1 MKKINGVTMNGN
13 IVVDIDKDE
22 DTVIIPEYTEGT
34 TYQLPLNGIKCIQVS
49 SLDLLCKF
57 IGVPKT
63 IILKLTENS
72 NQNND
77 VAFWQNSIEFN
88 RIFERPGL
96 EQIVILGNNNY
107 YKTED
112 GILYSKD
119 GRTLIK
125 CPMGRTGN
133 VVIQPGTE
141 IIKNFAFKECKI
153 SSVIFPDSLKRI
165 GEKAFCDC
173 QQLSNIDFGNGI
185 KEIGSCIP
193 SYTFQSCISL
203 EKISFPEQIR
213 SIGNSVFW
221 NCSNLKEV
229 NLNNGL
235 VKIDAGAFSL
245 CRKIKEIY
253 IPASLKYI
261 GHNNFTNVYDFYLSQ
276 VPNGFIQSITSAL
289 FTLNESS
296 EKVNTVALHIEGE
309 EKPVYIPKIVKTV
322 DDASAKIYAAIKKH
336 KPDDYAN
343 MFNLSMWPAC
353 MQDTALYTYLY
364 SYSNKNVELFLKE
377 NSRELACRLLNLGH
391 TKDLVDFI
399 KTGLVADNVLDMLSI
414 MIQND
419 SNTYDD
425 ISLSDNDKTII
436 TAYIMEAKEKIRNQK
451 EETLKLNKFS
461 LPD

>member
-13 IVVDIDKDE
+13 IVVDIDKDK

-203 EKISFPEQIR
+203 EKISFPEQVR

-235 VKIDAGAFSL
+235 
-245 CRKIKEIY
+245 
-253 IPASLKYI
+253 
-261 GHNNFTNVYDFYLSQ
+261 
-276 VPNGFIQSITSAL
+276 
-289 FTLNESS
+289 
-296 EKVNTVALHIEGE
+296 GE
-309 EKPVYIPKIVKTV
+309 LT
-322 DDASAKIYAAIKKH
+322 
-336 KPDDYAN
+336 
-343 MFNLSMWPAC
+343 
-353 MQDTALYTYLY
+353 
-364 SYSNKNVELFLKE
+364 
-377 NSRELACRLLNLGH
+377 RRLLAL
-391 TKDLVDFI
+391 KR
-399 KTGLVADNVLDMLSI
+399 GLPA
-414 MIQND
+414 
-419 SNTYDD
+419 
-425 ISLSDNDKTII
+425 
-436 TAYIMEAKEKIRNQK
+436 
-451 EETLKLNKFS
+451 
-461 LPD
+461 